1 MIDAPQS
8 LVTKSASIPVA
19 QPPARRVVFV
29 LPVAAVILAGL
40 VAWKMTRPP
49 AASVAVP
56 GSPARLVP
64 KLELMDSRGQ
74 LFRLRSHLGRS
85 RVLVAFFRAEK
96 SFAESPLIQ
105 ALQDSHA
112 DLSRAAPVI
121 VAVGPS
127 QSGMYRYWMKD
138 SGPLPFHV
146 VGDVLGEARRDWGL
160 PDEAPLKEAVFLID
174 RTGLIRFSH
183 VEPDL
188 KSPSEW
194 MGELQSV
201 R

>member
-1 MIDAPQS
+1 MTDAAPS
-8 LVTKSASIPVA
+8 DVTSAHSAS
-19 QPPARRVVFV
+19 RRILFA

-40 VAWKMTRPP
+40 VAWKLTRPP
-49 AASVAVP
+49 APPVVIAGAA
-56 GSPARLVP
+56 ARLVP

-85 RVLVAFFRAEK
+85 RILVAFFRADT

-105 ALQDSHA
+105 ALRESHA

-121 VAVGPS
+121 VAVGPL

-138 SGPLPFHV
+138 TGPLPFHV

-160 PDEAPLKEAVFLID
+160 PTEPPLKEAVFLID
-174 RTGLIRFSH
+174 RAGSLRFSH

-188 KSPSEW
+188 KSPADW
-194 MGELQSV
+194 IRELQSV